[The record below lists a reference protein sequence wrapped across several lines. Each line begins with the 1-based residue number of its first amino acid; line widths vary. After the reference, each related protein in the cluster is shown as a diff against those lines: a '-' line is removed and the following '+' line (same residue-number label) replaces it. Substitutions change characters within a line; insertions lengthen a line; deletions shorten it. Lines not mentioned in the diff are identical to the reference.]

1 VVLAVTPAAPAE
13 ATRRGWEDRQP
24 LRPTAAVAALARC
37 VLATAE
43 LLARGQ
49 VHLPRGRIGLHVAFA
64 DGTTS
69 RVYRETTVDNAPE
82 SDRCVLVVA
91 FRLRAVRGRGHRA
104 FEVESLFNTPL
115 FVGFTG
121 FVSKLW
127 LAADA
132 NGVYRGLYE
141 WDRPELAD
149 AYVRALWWVLA
160 LVSVRGSIH
169 YRVVP
174 GIGREDVLRCPS
186 LLDRIDPAGA
196 ATWWRITHVE

>member
-1 VVLAVTPAAPAE
+1 MTQTAPAGL
-13 ATRRGWEDRQP
+13 ARRGWGDREP
-24 LRPTAAVAALARC
+24 LRPAAAVAALGRC
-37 VLATAE
+37 VLTTAR
-43 LLARGQ
+43 LLARGK
-49 VHLPRGRIGLHVAFA
+49 VHMPKGRVGLRVTFA
-64 DGTTS
+64 NGTTA
-69 RVYRETTVDNAPE
+69 RVYRETTVDGAPD
-82 SDRCVLVVA
+82 SNRCLLVVA

-104 FEVESLFNTPL
+104 FEAESLLNTPL

-127 LAADA
+127 LAADR
-132 NGVYRGLYE
+132 NGVYRGVYE

-174 GIGREDVLRCPS
+174 GLARDDVIMCPS
-186 LLDRIDPAGA
+186 LFDQVDPAGA
-196 ATWWRITHVE
+196 GTWWLITQVD